1 MILWVV
7 IVLTF
12 LFVIAPLTASVPNLA
27 SAGWPRRRSAWVLG
41 STCLRSLIAA
51 GVLWL
56 YSGGGLQDRVTQT
69 TPPVQVTA
77 LVDTSTSMVSRSA
90 NVAAYGQAAAERI
103 QEVLDALDVSSSS
116 VQVVLFDESV
126 RRLDG
131 GLAALESL
139 SASDLTVP
147 RQNITRLR
155 QALASVPASTPDA
168 AYTILLTD
176 GWIEGGSEAGTIG
189 ADLLRAV
196 TSLGQPI
203 ISVPLNPSETWRYAN
218 PDQPRLITQPQ
229 LSPERYV
236 AGGDSERTLMF
247 ALGPPSMAQR
257 ARSADLALSIQGRDE
272 LISQYA
278 CRDTEAKG
286 VGRLTLPKTNQRL
299 LPCLPLTTLA
309 DPAGAAAQSVLG
321 LGADLA
327 AAKQA
332 VQGDG
337 RGPTP
342 DQAVVTFL
350 ERGYVP
356 RVLVL
361 DGGLNEVVVPSIV
374 ASSLANLGWRWDRVD
389 PQAWI
394 DKAHAGEP
402 VDLDAYDAVMMLDIA
417 PGRFGVAPSDW
428 TAAWGEAQS
437 RRAIRQT
444 LDQISEYVAG
454 GGGLFLSGGAESF
467 GVGGYA
473 STAIEPLL
481 PVQLDPKGAA
491 GDPPIVVVAVLD
503 VSASLWYAEDT
514 FDRAVTYLLNSFENL
529 PDGSQVRVLGY
540 SDEPHELVPLQP
552 YVGQEALRRLLT
564 EALDA
569 LGEEF
574 ERRRLLGLQ
583 PEGLDVFG
591 ALFAGYRTFD
601 RFDRQRQDQAFRDA
615 SAQRGA
621 ALFATEN
628 EPERRLFLIMDA
640 ADRDLLT
647 FNRWTIDATGTF
659 VRMTAA
665 DLVQQR
671 FAEGGVVLNS
681 IGMTY
686 GDTPLPP
693 DEVIAGSD
701 NSEWRDRL
709 AQGHVIAQELEQLS
723 AVGGGA
729 SYLDQFE
736 IPLGSLSR
744 RMTDYVDDSV
754 TVEPN
759 LNHRFLPSS
768 LIEQFPQTSLSGAA
782 IAPSKANARTILNSD
797 YQPESGP
804 PVRLGVWTEWVT
816 QSQNIQNIARA
827 RRPDLPELESEE
839 TSDDSAIAQFVS
851 QDFAESKAQLS
862 YGGAVS
868 VLTSSLRDASAE
880 AVGFSDTPLHQVAFV
895 RMLDWLVRTSPRDQ
909 FQFTAHLVPGERSV
923 ADGQSIQTQLSIQS
937 TDALALNKV
946 EARLWKLEETALRS
960 VPAEELASDGLPI
973 DLTNVAQEGEKL
985 LTQQR
990 SVPLKSPRQ
999 SRSIVTAQ
1007 INQDAW
1013 RASLNKSG
1021 AVLLDFQIFGLDR
1034 SGRQRQVDYRLFVR
1048 PDQLQTKIE
1057 PASWIRGSNEA
1068 LMRELAAFS
1077 GGAHFSPEMAVEL
1090 TAAPAPVPIETS
1102 SRMDFRWIIVLL
1114 MIAAF
1119 IADFVIREY
1128 RIGRG

>member
-12 LFVIAPLTASVPNLA
+12 LFVIVPLTASVPNLA

-56 YSGGGLQDRVTQT
+56 YSGGGLQDRVIQT

-103 QEVLDALDVSSSS
+103 QEVLDALDVTSSS

-139 SASDLTVP
+139 SASDLPVP
-147 RQNITRLR
+147 GHNITRLR

-286 VGRLTLPKTNQRL
+286 VGRLTVPKTNQRL

-321 LGADLA
+321 LGADRA

-552 YVGQEALRRLLT
+552 YEGQEALRRLLT

-621 ALFATEN
+621 ALFATKN

-723 AVGGGA
+723 AAGGGA

-839 TSDDSAIAQFVS
+839 ASDDSAITQFVF

-960 VPAEELASDGLPI
+960 VPAEELASDGLPM

-1057 PASWIRGSNEA
+1057 PASWIRGNNEA

>member
-176 GWIEGGSEAGTIG
+176 GWIEGGSEAGTIS

-286 VGRLTLPKTNQRL
+286 VGRLTVPKTNQRL

-552 YVGQEALRRLLT
+552 YEGQEALRRLLT

>member
-56 YSGGGLQDRVTQT
+56 YSGGGLQDRVIQT

-116 VQVVLFDESV
+116 VQVVLFNESV

-139 SASDLTVP
+139 LASDLPVP
-147 RQNITRLR
+147 GHNITRLR

-168 AYTILLTD
+168 AYTILVTD
-176 GWIEGGSEAGTIG
+176 GWIEGESKAGAIG
-189 ADLLRAV
+189 ADLLRTV

-229 LSPERYV
+229 LPPERYV

-286 VGRLTLPKTNQRL
+286 VGRLTVPKTNQRL

-321 LGADLA
+321 LGADRA

-374 ASSLANLGWRWDRVD
+374 ASSLDNLGWRWDRVD

-552 YVGQEALRRLLT
+552 YEGQEALRRLLT

-723 AVGGGA
+723 AAGGGA

-827 RRPDLPELESEE
+827 RRPDLPELETEE
-839 TSDDSAIAQFVS
+839 ISDDSAIAQFVS

-960 VPAEELASDGLPI
+960 VPAEELASDGLPM

-999 SRSIVTAQ
+999 SRSIVTAK

-1048 PDQLQTKIE
+1048 PDQLQRKIE
-1057 PASWIRGSNEA
+1057 PASWIRGNNEA

>member
-286 VGRLTLPKTNQRL
+286 VGRLTVPKTNQRL

-321 LGADLA
+321 LGADRA

-552 YVGQEALRRLLT
+552 YEGQEALRRLLT

-621 ALFATEN
+621 ALFATKN

-723 AVGGGA
+723 AAGGGA

-839 TSDDSAIAQFVS
+839 ASDDSAITQFVF

-960 VPAEELASDGLPI
+960 VPAEELASDGLPM

-1057 PASWIRGSNEA
+1057 PASWIRGNNEA

>member
-286 VGRLTLPKTNQRL
+286 VGRLTVPKTNQRL

-552 YVGQEALRRLLT
+552 YEGQEALRRLLT

-1057 PASWIRGSNEA
+1057 PASWIRGNNEA

>member
-7 IVLTF
+7 IVLTL

-56 YSGGGLQDRVTQT
+56 YSGGGLQDRVIQT

-116 VQVVLFDESV
+116 VQVVLFNESV

-139 SASDLTVP
+139 LASDLPVP
-147 RQNITRLR
+147 GHNITRLR

-168 AYTILLTD
+168 AYTILVTD
-176 GWIEGGSEAGTIG
+176 GWIEGESKAGAIG
-189 ADLLRAV
+189 ADLLRTV

-229 LSPERYV
+229 LPPERYV

-286 VGRLTLPKTNQRL
+286 VGRLTVPKTNQRL

-332 VQGDG
+332 VQGDD

-374 ASSLANLGWRWDRVD
+374 ASSLDNLGWRWDRVD

-552 YVGQEALRRLLT
+552 YEGQEALRRLLT

-723 AVGGGA
+723 AAGGGA

-839 TSDDSAIAQFVS
+839 ASDDSAITQFVF

-960 VPAEELASDGLPI
+960 VPAEELASDGLPM

-999 SRSIVTAQ
+999 SRSIVTAK

-1057 PASWIRGSNEA
+1057 PASWIRGNNEA

>member
-139 SASDLTVP
+139 SASDLPVP

-176 GWIEGGSEAGTIG
+176 GWIEGESKAGAIG
-189 ADLLRAV
+189 ADLLRTV

-229 LSPERYV
+229 LPPERYV

-286 VGRLTLPKTNQRL
+286 VGRLTVPKTNQRL

-332 VQGDG
+332 VQGDD

-374 ASSLANLGWRWDRVD
+374 ASSLDNLGWRWDRVD

-552 YVGQEALRRLLT
+552 YEGQEALRRLLT

-723 AVGGGA
+723 AAGGGA

-839 TSDDSAIAQFVS
+839 ASDDSAITQFVF

-960 VPAEELASDGLPI
+960 VPAEELASDGLPM

-1057 PASWIRGSNEA
+1057 PASWIRGNNEA

>member
-286 VGRLTLPKTNQRL
+286 VGRLTVPKTNQRL

-321 LGADLA
+321 LGADRA

-552 YVGQEALRRLLT
+552 YEGQEALRRLLT

-960 VPAEELASDGLPI
+960 VPAEELASDGLPM

>member
-7 IVLTF
+7 ILLTF
-12 LFVIAPLTASVPNLA
+12 LFVIAPLTASVPSLF
-27 SAGWPRRRSAWVLG
+27 SAGWPRRRAAWVVG
-41 STCLRSLIAA
+41 STCLRLLIAA

-56 YSGGGLQDRVTQT
+56 YSGGGLQDRATQT
-69 TPPVQVTA
+69 IPPIQVTA
-77 LVDTSTSMVSRSA
+77 LVDTSTSMVSPSA
-90 NVAAYGQAAAERI
+90 NVAAYGKAAAERI
-103 QEVLDALDVSSSS
+103 QEVLDALDLSSSL
-116 VQVVLFDESV
+116 VQVVLFDDNV

-131 GLAALESL
+131 GLDALKSL
-139 SASDLTVP
+139 SASDLP
-147 RQNITRLR
+147 APGQSITRLR
-155 QALASVPASTPDA
+155 QALASAPASTADA

-176 GWIEGGSEAGTIG
+176 GWFEGESESATIG
-189 ADLLRAV
+189 ADLLRVV

-203 ISVPLNPSETWRYAN
+203 ISVPLSPNETWRYAN

-247 ALGPPSMAQR
+247 ALGPPSRTQST
-257 ARSADLALSIQGRDE
+257 RSADLALNIQGREE

-299 LPCLPLTTLA
+299 LPCLPLTTFA

-321 LGADLA
+321 VGADLA
-327 AAKQA
+327 SAKQA
-332 VQGDG
+332 IQGND
-337 RGPTP
+337 RGPTL

-356 RVLVL
+356 QILVL

-374 ASSLANLGWRWDRVD
+374 ASSLDNLGWRWDRVD

-394 DKAHAGEP
+394 DKAYSGQP
-402 VDLDAYDAVMMLDIA
+402 VDLDAYDAVLLLDVA
-417 PGRFGVAPSDW
+417 PGRFGAAPSDW
-428 TAAWGEAQS
+428 TAAWSEAQS
-437 RRAIRQT
+437 RRAVRQT
-444 LDQISEYVAG
+444 LDRIAQYVAG

-514 FDRAVTYLLNSFENL
+514 FERAVSYLLNSFENL
-529 PDGSQVRVLGY
+529 PEGSQVRVLGY

-552 YVGQEALRRLLT
+552 YEGQEALRRLLT

-601 RFDRQRQDQAFRDA
+601 RFDRQRQEQAFRET
-615 SAQRGA
+615 SVQRGTTQ
-621 ALFATEN
+621 FIVEN

-659 VRMTAA
+659 VRRTAA

-671 FAEGGVVLNS
+671 FAEDGVVLNS

-686 GDTPLPP
+686 GETPLPP
-693 DEVIAGSD
+693 YEVIAGSD

-709 AQGHVIAQELEQLS
+709 AQGQLMAQELDLLS
-723 AVGGGA
+723 AEGGGT

-744 RMTDYVDDSV
+744 RMTDYVDDAV

-768 LIEQFPQTSLSGAA
+768 LIEQFPQMSLSGAA

-797 YQPESGP
+797 YQPDSGL

-827 RRPDLPELESEE
+827 RRPDLPVLAGD
-839 TSDDSAIAQFVS
+839 TTNDDSAIASSTS
-851 QDFAESKAQLS
+851 QDFAESQAQLS

-868 VLTSSLRDASAE
+868 VLTSSLRDGSAE
-880 AVGFSDTPLHQVAFV
+880 AVGFSDTPLHQIAFV

-909 FQFTAHLVPGERSV
+909 FQFTAHLVPSERAG
-923 ADGQSIQTQLSIQS
+923 ADGQSIQTQLTIQS

-946 EARLWKLEETALRS
+946 DAQLWRLEETALRS
-960 VPAEELASDGLPI
+960 VPAEELASDGLPM
-973 DLTNVAQEGEKL
+973 DLTMVAQEGEKL

-999 SRSIVTAQ
+999 SRSIITAQ
-1007 INQDAW
+1007 INRDVW
-1013 RASLNKSG
+1013 RASLNESG
-1021 AVLLDFQIFGLDR
+1021 AVLLDIQLFGSDR
-1034 SGRQRQVDYRLFVR
+1034 SGRQRQVGYRLFVR
-1048 PDQLQTKIE
+1048 PDQLQTKTE
-1057 PASWIRGSNEA
+1057 PASWIRGNNEA
-1068 LMRELAAFS
+1068 LMRDLAAFS
-1077 GGAHFSPEMAVEL
+1077 GGAHFSPEAAVEL
-1090 TAAPAPVPIETS
+1090 TEASAPDPIETLS
-1102 SRMDFRWIIVLL
+1102 SIDFRWIIVLV
-1114 MIAAF
+1114 MIGAF
-1119 IADFVIREY
+1119 ITDFVIREY

>member
-286 VGRLTLPKTNQRL
+286 VGRLTVPKTNQRL

-552 YVGQEALRRLLT
+552 YEGQEALRRLLT